1 MQWRLTSGLKQA
13 SQPSPMAG
21 QFAITICLNRFADRL
36 CAPAG
41 HSLPEVC
48 QIRPDTT
55 KTHSDAPFR
64 RSRAIDQH
72 HHREA
77 EYGRL
82 LPATLQVHVA
92 RIPLL
97 SSGAET
103 APRGGDT
110 DVDYQARLLS
120 DAKVAVVALAQT
132 AASLRSDGFD
142 DQIIRRMSE
151 AAGVPATTSARA
163 IGLAVRA
170 LGARRIAL
178 VAPFPVATLKLLER
192 YYTTKYGLE
201 VVANE
206 SFSGTDSVVHPTLG
220 QQLAR
225 DAITRTDQREIEVVI
240 VPGGNFPTMSFISD
254 WELAIGK
261 PVITTNQATLWA
273 MLQIMRADEVLPG
286 LGRLLEEMPAMGA
299 PHEH

>member
-1 MQWRLTSGLKQA
+1 VD
-13 SQPSPMAG
+13 
-21 QFAITICLNRFADRL
+21 LNTMHHFGVL
-36 CAPAG
+36 VPATN
-41 HSLPEVC
+41 
-48 QIRPDTT
+48 TT
-55 KTHSDAPFR
+55 VET
-64 RSRAIDQH
+64 
-72 HHREA
+72 

-103 APRGGDT
+103 SPRGGDA
-110 DVDYQARLLS
+110 DVDYQARLLG
-120 DAKVAVVALAQT
+120 DARVAVVALAQT
-132 AASLRSDGFD
+132 AASLSSDGFD
-142 DQIIRRMSE
+142 DKIIRRMSE
-151 AAGVPATTSARA
+151 AAGVPAITSARA

-192 YYTTKYGLE
+192 HYTAKYGLE
-201 VVANE
+201 VVASE
-206 SFSGTDSVVHPTLG
+206 SFSGTDSVIYPTLG
-220 QQLAR
+220 QELAR
-225 DAITRTDQREIEVVI
+225 DAITRTNRPEIEIFV

-254 WELAIGK
+254 WERAIGK

-273 MLQIMRADEVLPG
+273 MLQIMRADEALPG

-299 PHEH
+299 PR